1 MRTKALLCA
10 AGILAA
16 GAATSMAQN
25 VYSLNVVGY
34 VTKTVP
40 QAGKYVLL
48 ANPLTTANNT
58 IGGLIDTNPATG
70 LKWNG
75 TSFNSYK
82 RVAFSPGWTPST
94 APTVSLNPGEGF
106 FIQSPPAS
114 TTDITNVFIGEALQS
129 FSANSAGSMSNYLAA
144 GYNLLGSQVA
154 VSNNIAAL
162 GLVIPFSSS
171 PQNQVLKWSVA
182 GQTYNPFKRLSF
194 GWTPAEPGVDVGEGF
209 FAQVAAP
216 QSWVQNFTVQ

>member
-70 LKWNG
+70 LGPNGQVLKWNG

-94 APTVSLNPGEGF
+94 APTVSLNPG
-106 FIQSPPAS
+106 
-114 TTDITNVFIGEALQS
+114 
-129 FSANSAGSMSNYLAA
+129 
-144 GYNLLGSQVA
+144 
-154 VSNNIAAL
+154 
-162 GLVIPFSSS
+162 
-171 PQNQVLKWSVA
+171 
-182 GQTYNPFKRLSF
+182 
-194 GWTPAEPGVDVGEGF
+194 
-209 FAQVAAP
+209 
-216 QSWVQNFTVQ
+216 